1 KDEKEGDEEQHGV
14 GIGYWQSLLDTMIN
28 IQNRGIL
35 PFPVTGATF
44 LRTSI
49 HVAGDSF
56 SMVLMNGEIGST
68 SWALFHFQLPSLLF
82 STQACLKFRGQEAD
96 KDLVRFVV
104 QRAVIALGKPGEKS
118 DKQAVVTRVQW
129 KGVGIT
135 SSNNT
140 REMLDTL
147 IVDALRGGKGNEK
160 SCLDLFQF
168 PALEAVYQSDQEEET
183 IDRVDAADDEEEKP
197 KEVKSTFTCQFY
209 GVVSIQTELN
219 AQLGF
224 LPDLVNSY
232 KKKESAAKSELK
244 TAEKKEKKE
253 E

>member
-1 KDEKEGDEEQHGV
+1 FFFE
-14 GIGYWQSLLDTMIN
+14 N
-28 IQNRGIL
+28 L
-35 PFPVTGATF
+35 PRRIFPNKNKIWGTG
-44 LRTSI
+44 SI
-49 HVAGDSF
+49 CIIDVAGDSF

-82 STQACLKFRGQEAD
+82 STQSCLKFRGQAEE
-96 KDLVRFVV
+96 KELIRLVV
-104 QRAVIALGKPGEKS
+104 QRAVIALGKSGEKN
-118 DKQAVVTRVQW
+118 DKQAVVTRVQC
-129 KGVGIT
+129 KGVGMT

-140 REMLDTL
+140 REMLDAL
-147 IVDALRGGKGNEK
+147 IVDALKGGKGNDK

-168 PALEAVYQSDQEEET
+168 PTLEAVYQSDQEEET
-183 IDRVDAADDEEEKP
+183 IGVEDDEEERV

-232 KKKESAAKSELK
+232 KKKESVAKSEMKSDKVELARDERMHK
-244 TAEKKEKKE
+244 CIGECASSIGS
-253 E
+253 